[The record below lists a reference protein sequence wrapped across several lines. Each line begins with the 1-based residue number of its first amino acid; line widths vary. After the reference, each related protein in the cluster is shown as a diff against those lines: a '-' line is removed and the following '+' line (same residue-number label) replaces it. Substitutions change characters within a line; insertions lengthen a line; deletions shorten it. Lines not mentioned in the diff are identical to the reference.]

1 MEYRDWIITLA
12 TLLAPLVAVQISRYL
27 EDRKSI
33 RAERLRLFH
42 TLMATRASSL
52 DHRHV
57 EALNMIDV
65 IFSGSSKGEKRIRE
79 SWKAYLDVLSDKTLS
94 PEVWPSKR
102 LDHMV
107 ELLFQMAAFLGY
119 DFDKTHIKN
128 QAYFPEGYGRF
139 EEDQATIRKAIVEVL
154 TSGRPLPIWVC
165 GTSTPEPPSKQAVS
179 PIMETALEIK
189 NGLGEEA

>member
-1 MEYRDWIITLA
+1 MDYRDWIITLA
-12 TLLAPLVAVQISRYL
+12 TLIAPLAAVQISRYL
-27 EDRKSI
+27 EDRKNI
-33 RAERLRLFH
+33 RADRMRLFH

-52 DHRHV
+52 DPRHV
-57 EALNMIDV
+57 ESLNMIDV
-65 IFSGSSKGEKRIRE
+65 VFSGSSRGERRIRE
-79 SWKAYLDVLSDKTLS
+79 SWKAYLDVLSDKTIA

-107 ELLFQMAAFLGY
+107 ELLFQMAVFLGY
-119 DFDKTHIKN
+119 EFDKTHIKN

-165 GTSTPEPPSKQAVS
+165 GTTAPEPPPTQAFPPRGV
-179 PIMETALEIK
+179 AAAEIK
-189 NGLGEEA
+189 NGPSEGA